1 MLRHWNHPRSFSAS
15 QDLSTVFSQFTK
27 SSITWGLLGPT
38 PEFLIQ
44 QVSGRTQE
52 SAFPTSP
59 PAHQLPTDT
68 CHLPLQGFNHV
79 LLQLLTFNTP

>member
-1 MLRHWNHPRSFSAS
+1 MLRHWSHLRGFSAP
-15 QDLSTVFSQFTK
+15 QDLSTMFSQWTK
-27 SSITWGLLGPT
+27 SSITWGLLGPI

-52 SAFPTSP
+52 SAFPTSSP
-59 PAHQLPTDT
+59 YRLQIGT
-68 CHLPLQGFNHV
+68 CHLPLQGLNHV